1 MAAYL
6 AAVLTIIEAREHFP
20 ETEDLDR
27 LTVPEAV
34 HLAAALFLTVQHNAT
49 HLSVWGR
56 WRRRKNKQAE
66 RSHYRHRGHR
76 EPGAVRSRLQPQGLE
91 AVAFYRALG
100 DVRTETRPEWHWTLV
115 HFEKRLDS
123 SNVG

>member
-34 HLAAALFLTVQHNAT
+34 HLAAALFLTVQHDAT
-49 HLSVWGR
+49 HLFAWSR
-56 WRRRKNKQAE
+56 WRRRKNKQAK
-66 RSHYRHRGHR
+66 RSHYRTAVTANLAPFD
-76 EPGAVRSRLQPQGLE
+76 PGCSRKADHDAQGQ
-91 AVAFYRALG
+91 R
-100 DVRTETRPEWHWTLV
+100 W
-115 HFEKRLDS
+115 
-123 SNVG
+123 